1 MTILGIDPG
10 TTSVGYGAIKK
21 EGSKYKLLDTG
32 LLKVNSKGTEDR
44 LKEIEKSLKSL
55 VEDINPDRVGV
66 EEIFFSK
73 NRKTAIKVAQAR
85 GVIMLTLSKN
95 TDNIFEISPSQVKSA
110 VTGNGNASKKS
121 VAKMVKHFI
130 TKGSIDNLPD
140 DATDAIAIAIGV
152 STMNNY

>member
-21 EGSKYKLLDTG
+21 AGSKYELLDSG
-32 LLKVNSKGTEDR
+32 LLKVNSQGTEDR

-55 VEDINPDRVGV
+55 VEKINPDKVGV

-95 TDNIFEISPSQVKSA
+95 TDNIFEISPSQVKSS

-121 VAKMVKHFI
+121 VAKMVKHFL
-130 TKGSIDNLPD
+130 TKGDIDNLPD